1 MPPSF
6 ICVIA
11 IVLDICLKEPRQW
24 HPLIGFGT
32 LAQDVERYFYGP
44 PRLRASSRQ
53 LRGVLALFCLIT
65 PIALT
70 VWMLSNLPMLGV
82 LTGLTILYLSLG
94 AASLADHAQAV
105 AAALDQDDLTLARQ
119 QVGKIV
125 SRDTAD
131 MDATQISA
139 ATVESVLENG
149 CDAIFGAL
157 FWFIVA
163 GAPGAVVY
171 RLVNTLDAMWGYR
184 TDHYRD
190 FGRAAARLDDLLN
203 WLPARLT
210 GLSYM
215 LLGNSRRA
223 WQCWHTQAPTWK
235 SPNAGTVMATGA
247 GALGLVLGGGAYY
260 QGEWQSRPPLGIGS
274 PPGYEDI
281 RRAIILVRRSLW
293 LWLGIII
300 AVDWFI

>member
-1 MPPSF
+1 MWLSF
-6 ICVIA
+6 ICITAV
-11 IVLDICLKEPRQW
+11 VLDFWLKEPRRW
-24 HPLIGFGT
+24 HPLITFGA
-32 LAQDVERYFYGP
+32 LAQGVEKHFYGP
-44 PRLRASSRQ
+44 PQ
-53 LRGVLALFCLIT
+53 LRSSLRQWRGVMALFCLIT
-65 PIALT
+65 PIGLT
-70 VWMLSNLPMLGV
+70 VWVLSNLPVVGV
-82 LTGLTILYLSLG
+82 AIAIIVLYLSIG

-105 AAALDQDDLTLARQ
+105 ATALDQDDLTLARQ

-131 MDATQISA
+131 MDATQISG

-157 FWFIVA
+157 FWFVVA

-190 FGRAAARLDDLLN
+190 FGWAAARLDDLLN

-215 LLGNSRRA
+215 LLGNSRNA
-223 WQCWHTQAPTWK
+223 WQCWRTQAPAWK
-235 SPNAGTVMATGA
+235 SSNAGTVMAAGA
-247 GALGLVLGGGAYY
+247 GALGISLGGGAYY
-260 QGEWQSRPPLGIGS
+260 QGQWQPRPSLGTGVL
-274 PPGYEDI
+274 PDCVDI
-281 RRAIILVRRSLW
+281 QRAITLVRRSLG
-293 LWLGIII
+293 LWLGVIIGMDLLI
-300 AVDWFI
+300 